1 VQKDNLNVPW
11 LEQFKSIVV
20 ENRFRTY
27 CHVTFGRVVENVLL
41 CVLMPHTKF
50 ACRAMGHCPNTC
62 SSTDLARIL
71 YHVGITSPLR
81 SDGAFGSPSGAVHR
95 DQWSAI
101 LTLNSVMFIT
111 VSLLL
116 CQAVTLNRSY
126 LGTMGY
132 LTGEWVVVDTDSDK
146 SILEGPN
153 RPSLWDPRRRYKKGD
168 LVVETTPTNFGKTV
182 VYRATSNNPEGR
194 PFDSYLRASHHLFRN
209 ELGHPASSQVI
220 AFLSTLQ
227 FTWILILMLAIL
239 WYQIMGH
246 DNSSLLWTFAANL
259 VAIYGTIAVAMPSY
273 SEINELARY
282 LTI

>member
-1 VQKDNLNVPW
+1 
-11 LEQFKSIVV
+11 VV

-27 CHVTFGRVVENVLL
+27 CQVTAGRVVENILL
-41 CVLMPHTKF
+41 CVVMPRTLF
-50 ACRAMGHCPNTC
+50 VCRATGHCPNTC
-62 SSTDLARIL
+62 SWADLARIL

-81 SDGAFGSPSGAVHR
+81 SDNAFGSPSGTVRR
-95 DQWSAI
+95 DLWSATM
-101 LTLNSVMFIT
+101 TLNSVIFVT
-111 VSLLL
+111 VALLL

-126 LGTMGY
+126 LGIMGY
-132 LTGEWVVVDTDSDK
+132 LTGEWVLVDTDSDK

-168 LVVETTPTNFGKTV
+168 LVAETASPNFGKTV
-182 VYRATSNNPEGR
+182 VYRSISNNPEGR
-194 PFDSYLRASHHLFRN
+194 PSDSYSRASHHMFRN

-227 FTWILILMLAIL
+227 FTWILVLMLGIL

-259 VAIYGTIAVAMPSY
+259 VASYGTIAVAMPPY
-273 SEINELARY
+273 SETDAMARD
-282 LTI
+282 LIKST